1 MDNAVFQK
9 NVRKQRD
16 IKLVA
21 TERRINY
28 LVSEQN
34 YHTAK
39 FFTKNLLAIEKKK
52 TQIFMT
58 LGLSK
63 LTLICLGG
71 GGVVVVGGNM
81 TPPHHPQSCGFLK
94 NVFSKGRVKSW
105 FFVTFNINS
114 KHIFSENF
122 IEFPQVVQKIGR
134 NSLSILAIFIIF
146 PQFYGFFDITLLQRN
161 Q

>member
-39 FFTKNLLAIEKKK
+39 FFTKNLLAIEK
-52 TQIFMT
+52 
-58 LGLSK
+58 
-63 LTLICLGG
+63 
-71 GGVVVVGGNM
+71 
-81 TPPHHPQSCGFLK
+81 
-94 NVFSKGRVKSW
+94 
-105 FFVTFNINS
+105 
-114 KHIFSENF
+114 NF
-122 IEFPQVVQKIGR
+122 Q
-134 NSLSILAIFIIF
+134 N
-146 PQFYGFFDITLLQRN
+146 
-161 Q
+161 